1 MRQSH
6 LLPAAVAA
14 LLLTACGPGQLVVTA
29 ENEVQ
34 DPISGASVNRPLP
47 NLEVT
52 LLPYDRDQV
61 FDSLAAA
68 AATPEPEI
76 PTDILDAQNRI
87 ATAQQR
93 WRDVETR
100 WGVLRDTLQKINNTL
115 NGLNRASAQYRLL
128 FQESEG
134 LNRQYTQV
142 ENEVTRAFNEYEEL
156 RKANEARSQE
166 VRLQR
171 QEWGDQAFANAS
183 EIFEMKIDASGL
195 DVAVDTT
202 DAAGVVTFE
211 VKPGQYWV
219 FARFDLPFTELY
231 WNVPVTIARGEPVQ
245 LQLTK
250 ATAQER
256 PRL

>member
-1 MRQSH
+1 MT
-6 LLPAAVAA
+6 A

-34 DPISGASVNRPLP
+34 DPISGTSVSQPLA

-68 AATPEPEI
+68 ASTPEPEI
-76 PTDILDAQNRI
+76 PADILEAQNQI
-87 ATAQQR
+87 AAAQQR
-93 WRDVETR
+93 WRDVENR

-115 NGLNRASAQYRLL
+115 GGLSRASAQYRLL
-128 FQESEG
+128 FQESEA

-156 RKANEARSQE
+156 RRGNEARSQE

-171 QEWGDQAFANAS
+171 EEWGDQAFADAS
-183 EIFEMKIDASGL
+183 EIFAAKIDASGL
-195 DVAVDTT
+195 DVAADTT
-202 DAAGVVTFE
+202 DASGVATFE
-211 VKPGQYWV
+211 VKPGQYWAY
-219 FARFDLPFTELY
+219 ARFELAFTELY
-231 WNVPVTIARGEPVQ
+231 WNVPVTVARGEPVQ
-245 LQLTK
+245 LQLTR
-250 ATAQER
+250 ANAQER

>member
-6 LLPAAVAA
+6 LLPAALAA
-14 LLLTACGPGQLVVTA
+14 LLTACGPAQLVVTA

-34 DPISGASVNRPLP
+34 DPISGASVNRPLA

-68 AATPEPEI
+68 SPTPEPEI
-76 PTDILDAQNRI
+76 PADILEAQAQI
-87 ATAQQR
+87 AAAQQR

-100 WGVLRDTLQKINNTL
+100 WGVLRDTLQKINTTL
-115 NGLNRASAQYRLL
+115 NSLNRASAQYRLL
-128 FQESEG
+128 FNESEG

-156 RKANEARSQE
+156 RRANEERSQA

-171 QEWGDQAFANAS
+171 EEWGDEAFASAS
-183 EIFEMKIDASGL
+183 DIFELKIDASGL
-195 DVAVDTT
+195 DVAADTT
-202 DAAGVVTFE
+202 DAAGMATFE

-219 FARFDLPFTELY
+219 YARFDLPFTELY
-231 WNVPVTIARGEPVQ
+231 WNVPITVARGEPVQ

-250 ATAQER
+250 ANAQER